1 MEVINSNKLSYKS
14 DKDTPLP
21 VNRALNKLGQD
32 IALARRRRR
41 MTQASLAERAGISLA
56 TVGRMEAGDP
66 RIPIHFIARVLH
78 VFGEV
83 QALSQLLDTAAD
95 DMGLALMDAALPK
108 RVRSKK
114 SASAVNGA
122 L

>member
-1 MEVINSNKLSYKS
+1 MELLKPDKTSQES
-14 DKDTPLP
+14 DKNTPPP
-21 VNRALNKLGQD
+21 VSRALNKLGQD
-32 IALARRRRR
+32 IALTRRRRR
-41 MTQASLAERAGISLA
+41 MTQASLAERAGLSLA

-66 RIPIHFIARVLH
+66 RIPIHFIARTLH
-78 VFGEV
+78 VFGEIET
-83 QALSQLLDTAAD
+83 LSQLLDTATD

-114 SASAVNGA
+114 SANTVNGA